1 MPLFNL
7 ASSDLSCA
15 QNPPLTENSD
25 DQYVIPL
32 IKMIM
37 YQFNSFYIVHQ
48 YYAYTVPKELACL
61 FHVRVT

>member
-25 DQYVIPL
+25 DRYVISL

-37 YQFNSFYIVHQ
+37 YQFNSFYPVHQ
-48 YYAYTVPKELACL
+48 YYIHTVLKELACL